1 MKIKEIKLKE
11 RDLILNE
18 EILNQI
24 RLMNFDRSMTL
35 LESEYGVVGIKN

>member
-35 LESEYGVVGIKN
+35 MEEPMWTGLTI